1 MYIKMQDRFKD
12 LGLDKSLLATR
23 EDIFKPFLIV
33 GCITKLAVGSEN
45 CAPTCFA
52 GNDAAAKSP

>member
-1 MYIKMQDRFKD
+1 MQDRFKD

-23 EDIFKPFLIV
+23 EDIFKPFPIV

-52 GNDAAAKSP
+52 GNDATAKSP

>member
-1 MYIKMQDRFKD
+1 MQDRFKD

-23 EDIFKPFLIV
+23 KDIFKPFPIV

-45 CAPTCFA
+45 CALMCFA
-52 GNDAAAKSP
+52 RNDAAAKSP